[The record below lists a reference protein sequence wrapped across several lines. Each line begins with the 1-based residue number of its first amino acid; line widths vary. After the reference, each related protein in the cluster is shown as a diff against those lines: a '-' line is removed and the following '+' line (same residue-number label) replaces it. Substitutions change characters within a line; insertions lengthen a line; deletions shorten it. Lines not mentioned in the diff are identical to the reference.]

1 VNKACGRPSRLG
13 VEGTSKWFISVL
25 LIFSGLVLAEEHRM
39 NENDLGLP
47 IGEPEIVAEGE
58 NWFAVKCSACH
69 GGGGRGGKAPCL
81 TCGKFQHSGNTN
93 MEIYTT
99 IAAGLPQGRGG
110 KMGAFGTSM
119 SGEAILSVVT
129 YLRAEELRRVASGE
143 IELTITEEPVE
154 FPVVN

>member
-1 VNKACGRPSRLG
+1 MNKAYGRSSRLG

-25 LIFSGLVLAEEHRM
+25 LIFSGLVLAEDHRM
-39 NENDLGLP
+39 NENDLSLP
-47 IGEPEIVAEGE
+47 VGDSEIVAEGE
-58 NWFAVKCSACH
+58 RWFAIKCSACH

-93 MEIYTT
+93 MGIYTT

-143 IELTITEEPVE
+143 IEQTTMEEPVE
-154 FPVVN
+154 FPIVN